1 MTYLYITRFNICMLK
16 SFAISYV
23 ACTFSFNFF
32 LFLFNKRKNPG
43 KKMVPVGRKVETP
56 PSLVGTVR
64 VPRSLVARLRARR
77 VSSLERVCNERL
89 RGLANW
95 FSKSQDLD
103 RDLLTAVH
111 DFARVRDGV
120 LIRENSRN
128 KVL

>member
-1 MTYLYITRFNICMLK
+1 
-16 SFAISYV
+16 
-23 ACTFSFNFF
+23 
-32 LFLFNKRKNPG
+32 
-43 KKMVPVGRKVETP
+43 MVPVGRKVETP
-56 PSLVGTVR
+56 PSLVGAAR

-120 LIRENSRN
+120 LIRENSHN